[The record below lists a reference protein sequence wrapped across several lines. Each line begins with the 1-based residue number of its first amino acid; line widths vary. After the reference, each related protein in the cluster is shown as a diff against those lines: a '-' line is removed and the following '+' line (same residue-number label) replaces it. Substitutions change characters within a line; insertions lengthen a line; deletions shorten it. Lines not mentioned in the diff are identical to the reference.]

1 MNNTLLCFHIMN
13 GVLPEELKP
22 WHKQLALIHMT
33 LSTNDG
39 GVAPSTSAILK
50 LELAH
55 RLSFKTCTDKVSGY
69 HFVPLI
75 SKTMLSARNVPGR
88 WQS

>member
-22 WHKQLALIHMT
+22 WHKQLALIHVT

-50 LELAH
+50 L
-55 RLSFKTCTDKVSGY
+55 
-69 HFVPLI
+69 
-75 SKTMLSARNVPGR
+75 
-88 WQS
+88 